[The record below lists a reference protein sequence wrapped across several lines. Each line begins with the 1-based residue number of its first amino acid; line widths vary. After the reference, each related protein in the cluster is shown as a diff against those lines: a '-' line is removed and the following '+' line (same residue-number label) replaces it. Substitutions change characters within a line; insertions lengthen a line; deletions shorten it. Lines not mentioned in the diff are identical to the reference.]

1 MDSNKASGAFHKQF
15 IKNKKNSDCIK
26 FYELNFCLLRRLIYI
41 GILSASSMILSD
53 VTM

>member
-1 MDSNKASGAFHKQF
+1 MDSNKASGAFHTQF
-15 IKNKKNSDCIK
+15 IKNSDCIQ
-26 FYELNFCLLRRLIYI
+26 FYEFNFCLLHRFINM